1 MCQSGANFW
10 KNTYAVDRPL
20 KCFLVYSNPLP
31 GKLVLKILKP
41 VSTTNW
47 QACCCERGARCLF
60 SPLGWSE
67 WPAFGTIIAR
77 CLASCQVT
85 TATTYAESCYGLFYT
100 IHRFAC
106 YHIIHCIFVK
116 FISWLVIMLILKYEA
131 GDNCSR

>member
-1 MCQSGANFW
+1 MRRSGANFW

-20 KCFLVYSNPLP
+20 KCFLVYSNSLP
-31 GKLVLKILKP
+31 GKLVLKIFKP

-77 CLASCQVT
+77 CFLEFGS
-85 TATTYAESCYGLFYT
+85 
-100 IHRFAC
+100 
-106 YHIIHCIFVK
+106 
-116 FISWLVIMLILKYEA
+116 
-131 GDNCSR
+131 